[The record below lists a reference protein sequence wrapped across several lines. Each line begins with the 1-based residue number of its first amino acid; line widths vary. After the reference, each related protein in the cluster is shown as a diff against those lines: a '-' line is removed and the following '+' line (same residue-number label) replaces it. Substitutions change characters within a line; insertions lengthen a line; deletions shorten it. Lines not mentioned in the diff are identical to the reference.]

1 MRTFEFTYSNKL
13 ANLQILTIYESNC
26 FYTFLLKFSFTQEI
40 IHPSTVETHG
50 HVVHRL
56 KPEQELMVLCSKLEG
71 LCDLILFQTKI
82 HLAHI
87 PMIKQI
93 L

>member
-1 MRTFEFTYSNKL
+1 MQR
-13 ANLQILTIYESNC
+13 LTIYESN
-26 FYTFLLKFSFTQEI
+26 FLNTFLLKFSFTQEI
-40 IHPSTVETHG
+40 IHPSTVETHD

-82 HLAHI
+82 PLAHI
-87 PMIKQI
+87 TMI
-93 L
+93 